1 MLLVNS
7 KYNYMIGLEIL
18 MKIFCMVV
26 MVVLF
31 VVVVVVLLGV

>member
-31 VVVVVVLLGV
+31 VVVVVLLGV